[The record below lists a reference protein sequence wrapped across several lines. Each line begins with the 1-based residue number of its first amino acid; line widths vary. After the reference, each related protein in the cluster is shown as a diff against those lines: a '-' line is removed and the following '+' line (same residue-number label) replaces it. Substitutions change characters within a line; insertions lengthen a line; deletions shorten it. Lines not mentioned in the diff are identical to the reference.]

1 MNNEAQSTMGK
12 GFLIAAIILIIWKL
26 IDFILC

>member
-1 MNNEAQSTMGK
+1 MNNEAQDTMGK
-12 GFLIAAIILIIWKL
+12 GFLTAAIILIIWKL